1 MLHIISD
8 EYAEQFTSMFDYAE
22 ELRESNPGS
31 TVILGTKD
39 KVFDKFY
46 TCFEAQKTGWRSAC
60 RRVIHLD
67 GTFLK
72 GRMKGQL
79 LTDVGRDPNNQIF
92 IIA

>member
-60 RRVIHLD
+60 RRVIHWMEH
-67 GTFLK
+67 FLK
-72 GRMKGQL
+72 DG
-79 LTDVGRDPNNQIF
+79 
-92 IIA
+92 